1 MTLNLKGLHMK
12 WRSLFRNPAQVAGI
26 ILLSAAI
33 AIFFIQPF
41 FAAAL
46 ALFFVLLCLAA
57 CFFPQSNFLLPVI
70 SHGNTGKNKVALTF
84 DDGPT
89 EPLTRQILD
98 LLDQYSVKATFFVS
112 GVQTL
117 TCPDIINEIINR
129 GHSIGNHSFHHN
141 PFLMLKSF
149 RVLHQD
155 IESLQELLKE
165 NGVNTLA
172 FRPPVGIVNPK
183 LGPILDQLGLVC
195 VTFSCRAWDAGNL
208 HIKHLSSRILA
219 KVEADDIVLLHDVL
233 PRGKED
239 ARFLLTEIDKIIGG
253 IRNRGLIIVP
263 LAELIGK
270 EILIPSGR
278 FNGYL
283 PIK

>member
-1 MTLNLKGLHMK
+1 MK
-12 WRSLFRNPAQVAGI
+12 RRFLFRNPAQISGI
-26 ILLSAAI
+26 ILLPAAA
-33 AIFFIQPF
+33 AIFFVQPL
-41 FAAAL
+41 FAATL
-46 ALFFVLLCLAA
+46 ALFFIFLCLAA

-70 SHGNTGKNKVALTF
+70 SHGNTGKNKVAVTF

-98 LLDQYSVKATFFVS
+98 LLDKYSVKATFFVS

-117 TCPDIINEIINR
+117 KYPDIINEIISR

-141 PFLMLKSF
+141 PFLMLKSY
-149 RVLHQD
+149 RELYQD
-155 IESLQELLKE
+155 IASLQELLRN

-183 LGPILDQLGLVC
+183 LGPILDQLGLIC

-208 HIKHLSSRILA
+208 HIQQLSSRILA
-219 KVEADDIVLLHDVL
+219 KVKADDIVLLHDVL

-239 ARFLLTEIDKIIGG
+239 ACFLLTEIDKILDG
-253 IRNRGLIIVP
+253 IHEKGLIIVP
-263 LAELIGK
+263 LSELIGK
-270 EILIPSGR
+270 EILIPKR
-278 FNGYL
+278 QIYT
-283 PIK
+283 K